1 METSLFRTPLYDA
14 IVATGAKMTE
24 FGGWEMPV
32 QFAGLKAEHEAVRS
46 SCGVFDIS
54 HMGKFA
60 LSGSSLMNALQRLVP
75 TDLSILTPGRGKYTV
90 LLNEAGG
97 ILDDLIVY
105 WLLPE
110 NGIQRAIAIVN
121 AATTIKDRSWL
132 LQNMEGCSLEDLGD
146 RVLLAV
152 QGPEAEAQLQKLV
165 AADLSQVK
173 FYRFVETEIAG
184 QPAFI
189 ARTGY
194 TGEDGFEVMLAA
206 EAGVH
211 LWQALLDAG
220 VTPCGLGARDT
231 LRLEAAMALYG
242 QDVDEST
249 TPFEASLDWLIH
261 LDRKGDFIGR
271 KSLEAQQEKG
281 VPRRLVGLQL
291 SDRNIARHDYPVLH
305 NGETVGTVT
314 SGTLSPTLGTPIAIA
329 HVPAELSEVGQK
341 LSVQIRK
348 KTVEAVVCD
357 RPFYRRQK

>member
-1 METSLFRTPLYDA
+1 METPLFRTPLYDA
-14 IVATGAKMTE
+14 IVAAGAKMTE

-32 QFAGLKAEHEAVRS
+32 HFAGLKAEHEAVRS

-60 LSGSSLMNALQRLVP
+60 LSGSSLMRVLQRLVP
-75 TDLSILTPGRGKYTV
+75 TDLGILTPGRGKYTV

-105 WLLPE
+105 WQPPK
-110 NGIQRAIAIVN
+110 NGTQRAIAIVN

-132 LQNMEGCSLEDLGD
+132 LQNMEGCYLEDLDD

-152 QGPEAEAQLQKLV
+152 QGPEAQVQLQKLA

-194 TGEDGFEVMLAA
+194 TGEDGFEVMLTSD
-206 EAGVH
+206 AGVQ

-220 VTPCGLGARDT
+220 VNPCGLGARDT

-242 QDVDEST
+242 QDVDETT
-249 TPFEASLDWLIH
+249 TPFEASLDWLVH

-271 KSLEAQQEKG
+271 KALEAQRSKG
-281 VPRRLVGLQL
+281 ISLRLVGLQL

-305 NGETVGTVT
+305 DGETVGIVT
-314 SGTLSPTLGTPIAIA
+314 SGTLSPTLGYPIAIA
-329 HVPAELSEVGQK
+329 RVPAELSEVGQK

-357 RPFYRRQK
+357 RPFYRREK